1 MLKRVGASSA
11 SARQVFVSLAALAVA
26 VGICAC
32 RGSERTASESRGDVA
47 NGGQRT
53 FASPDAAGAALFAA
67 AKSGDQ
73 NALLAIFGPD
83 GRTVVS
89 SGDTVEDRTMLQSFI
104 DRYTRMNRWRKDQAG
119 NEILVIGPTNWLFPI
134 PLSRTASGQ
143 WAFNTAAGRD
153 EVLARRIG
161 SGELTAIGVLS
172 EVANAQ
178 EAYYIQFH
186 RFAQQFLSDTGQQN
200 GLFWP
205 VAQGQRPSPLG
216 SLADVAKDL
225 GYGPTHTAQPQP
237 FVGYF
242 YRILTA
248 QGEAAKG
255 GARDYV
261 VNGQMTGGFAVLAWP
276 ARYKNSGIM
285 SFMVSKDG
293 VVYQRDLGQWTT
305 DSVAAIKA
313 FNPTPGWAEVLAP
326 DPTNAPSGPAASRKD
341 ALQNA
346 KVSPST
352 GP

>member
-1 MLKRVGASSA
+1 MLKRRGASTA
-11 SARQVFVSLAALAVA
+11 DARQVFVSLAVLAVSA
-26 VGICAC
+26 TIYAC
-32 RGSERTASESRGDVA
+32 SGGERTASESRGDVA
-47 NGGQRT
+47 NGGQRA
-53 FASPDAAGAALFAA
+53 FASPEAAGAALFAA
-67 AKSGDQ
+67 VKSRDQ

-83 GRTVVS
+83 SRTLVS
-89 SGDTVEDRTMLQSFI
+89 SGDTVEDRDMLQSFI
-104 DRYTRMNRWRKDQAG
+104 DRYTRMNRWRKDKTG

-134 PLSRTASGQ
+134 PLSRNVSGQ
-143 WAFNTAAGRD
+143 WAFNTAAGKD

-186 RFAQQFLSDTGQQN
+186 RFAQQFQSDTGQQN

-216 SLADVAKDL
+216 SLADVAKNL
-225 GYGPTHTAQPQP
+225 GYGPTHNAQPQP

-248 QGEAAKG
+248 QGDAAKG
-255 GARDYV
+255 GAKDYV

-285 SFMVSKDG
+285 TFMVSKDG
-293 VVYQRDLGQWTT
+293 VIYQRDLGQWTT

-313 FNPTPGWAEVLAP
+313 FNPTPGWGEVLAP